1 MARTELPLTRRPH
14 GRALPRLLRAGHF
27 LNAWMYVWAWQGRTW
42 FDPVVIP
49 EYFNVVG
56 ALLYR

>member
-1 MARTELPLTRRPH
+1 
-14 GRALPRLLRAGHF
+14 
-27 LNAWMYVWAWQGRTW
+27 MYVWAWQGRTW